1 MRRTFEGPRSQHG
14 ERPAIERDPEGR
26 TRYGGAWVSAASAL
40 PLRKSRA
47 HILATAIRRPRRL
60 AALAA
65 LLLRTPR
72 AYVVLSGSSAGQ
84 ALEEYFNQRSLRV
97 MPVTRFC
104 RGVLLLPRDHADYL
118 RGRRRQAL
126 RTNLRRAAAAG
137 IRCEI
142 VSDPERSFDEISE
155 VWHRQWRSLPEA
167 ELAIRLNRLRE
178 SVARSEVTIAV
189 ARDADGQPLA
199 MAAAL
204 IDDTVCLIKHAVAT
218 SHEARWA
225 LHDYIVRLLIAREV
239 RYLLADGGGTFG
251 VLGFA
256 SNLQHYQHLLGYEL
270 RHVIPVGARRVTWPR
285 RVVASVVLAAAT
297 LAVLVP
303 RGEAQAGAPGDAKP
317 ASVQLAP
324 AVVSAVERA
333 LPGPSGR
340 G

>member
-1 MRRTFEGPRSQHG
+1 MPRTFEGPRSQDG
-14 ERPAIERDPEGR
+14 EPTTTERDPEDR

-40 PLRKSRA
+40 PLRKSRV
-47 HILATAIRRPRRL
+47 HIMATAIRRPRRL

-84 ALEEYFNQRSLRV
+84 ALEEYFNQRSLGV
-97 MPVTRFC
+97 MPITRFC

-126 RTNLRRAAAAG
+126 RTNLRRAADAG

-142 VSDPERSFDEISE
+142 VTEPERSFDEISE
-155 VWHRQWRSLPEA
+155 VWHRQWRTLPEA
-167 ELAIRLNRLRE
+167 ELGLRLHELRE
-178 SVARSEVTIAV
+178 SVARSEVTMAV
-189 ARDADGQPLA
+189 ARDAHGRPVA

-204 IDDTVCLIKHAVAT
+204 IDETVCLIKHAVAT

-225 LHDYIVRLLIAREV
+225 LHDYIVRVLIDRRV

-251 VLGFA
+251 VVGFT

-270 RHVIPVGARRVTWPR
+270 RHVIPVGERRVTWR
-285 RVVASVVLAAAT
+285 RRLIASVVVAAAS
-297 LAVLVP
+297 LAVVVP
-303 RGEAQAGAPGDAKP
+303 RAQAHTGAP
-317 ASVQLAP
+317 AP
-324 AVVSAVERA
+324 AKHAAAGQTTLTSASPAFR
-333 LPGPSGR
+333 R
-340 G
+340 